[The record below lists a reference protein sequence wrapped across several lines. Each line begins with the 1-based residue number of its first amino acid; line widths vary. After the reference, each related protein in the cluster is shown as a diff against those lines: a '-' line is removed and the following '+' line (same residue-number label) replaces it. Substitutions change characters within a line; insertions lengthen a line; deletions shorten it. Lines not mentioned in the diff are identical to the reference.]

1 MMKTLLKIV
10 LLNVGFLL
18 ATACQKESN
27 LLIQPSN
34 NEILKANT
42 NISSLA
48 LRTVTNDGSK
58 DNIIDSANC
67 LSVQLPVVVT
77 VNGVSLTI
85 NSEADYLL
93 IEDIFNEFDTDTDT
107 LIIVFPI
114 KIALSDFTII
124 TVNNSNELNDLA
136 EKCNIENEIDDDIE
150 CLDFVYPITFSIYN
164 SSSQLSQTLVVQ
176 TDEQFYKL
184 LEDIEDYYIVQI
196 NFPISVILYDG
207 SSQAIATIG
216 DLETAIET
224 ADGMCDEDDDF
235 NYNDDDCSPCTLE
248 QANDLIL
255 KCHWLVHYLEVNDAD
270 KTEQYS
276 DLEFTFLNTGVINIL
291 RNGSVFYGTWQ
302 LASSDGAIKLNLNI
316 PDFSIFNL
324 NWELQEINDNNV
336 FEFEIGEN
344 SLELEKTCD

>member
-1 MMKTLLKIV
+1 MMKTLLKII

-18 ATACQKESN
+18 AISCQKESN
-27 LLIQPSN
+27 LLIQPSS
-34 NEILKANT
+34 NEILKANST
-42 NISSLA
+42 VSSLA
-48 LRTVTNDGSK
+48 LRTATNDGSK

-67 LSVQLPVVVT
+67 LSVQLPVNVT

-85 NSEADYLL
+85 NSEADYSL
-93 IEDIFNEFDTDTDT
+93 IENIFNEFDTDTDT
-107 LIIVFPI
+107 LNIIFPI
-114 KIALSDFTII
+114 KITLSNFTII
-124 TVNNSNELNDLA
+124 SVNNSNELNDLA
-136 EKCNIENEIDDDIE
+136 EKCNGENEIDDDIE

-207 SSQAIATIG
+207 SAQAIANMG
-216 DLETAIET
+216 DLETAIEA

-235 NYNDDDCSPCTLE
+235 DYNDDDCSPCTLE

-255 KCHWLVHYLEVNDAD
+255 KCHWLVEKLEINDID

-276 DLEFTFLNTGVINIL
+276 DLEFTFLNSGVVNIS
-291 RNGSVFYGTWQ
+291 RNGSVFSGTWQ
-302 LASSDGAIKLNLNI
+302 LTSSNNTIKLNLNL

-324 NWELQEINDNNV
+324 NWELHEISDNNE
-336 FEFEIGEN
+336 FEFKIGEN
-344 SLELEKTCD
+344 TLELEKTCD

>member
-1 MMKTLLKIV
+1 MMKTLLKII

-18 ATACQKESN
+18 AISCQKESN
-27 LLIQPSN
+27 LLIQPSS
-34 NEILKANT
+34 NEILKANST
-42 NISSLA
+42 VSSLA
-48 LRTVTNDGSK
+48 LRTATNDGSK

-67 LSVQLPVVVT
+67 LSVQLPVNVT

-85 NSEADYLL
+85 NSEADYSL
-93 IEDIFNEFDTDTDT
+93 IENIFNEFDTDTDT
-107 LIIVFPI
+107 LNIIFPI
-114 KIALSDFTII
+114 KITLSDFTII
-124 TVNNSNELNDLA
+124 SVNNSNELNDLA
-136 EKCNIENEIDDDIE
+136 EKCNGENEIDDDIE

-207 SSQAIATIG
+207 SAQAIANMG
-216 DLETAIET
+216 DLETAIEA

-235 NYNDDDCSPCTLE
+235 DYNDDDCSPCTLE
-248 QANDLIL
+248 QTNDLIL
-255 KCHWLVHYLEVNDAD
+255 KCHWLVEKLEINDID

-276 DLEFTFLNTGVINIL
+276 DLEFTFLNSGVVNIS
-291 RNGSVFYGTWQ
+291 RNGSVFSGTWQ
-302 LASSDGAIKLNLNI
+302 LTSSNNTIKLNLNL

-324 NWELQEINDNNV
+324 NWELHEISDNNE
-336 FEFEIGEN
+336 FEFKIGEN
-344 SLELEKTCD
+344 TLELEKTCD